1 MTMSGQGSR
10 ENTAVESDTWIW
22 TSLQWKPYVICLYK
36 GVSRQN
42 QDNVGLDSVKILTGI
57 QIAVGWK

>member
-10 ENTAVESDTWIW
+10 ENTAVESDTEFELHYSENLSYM
-22 TSLQWKPYVICLYK
+22 SLER
-36 GVSRQN
+36 RQN

>member
-1 MTMSGQGSR
+1 MSLER
-10 ENTAVESDTWIW
+10 
-22 TSLQWKPYVICLYK
+22 
-36 GVSRQN
+36 RQN

>member
-1 MTMSGQGSR
+1 MTMLGQGSR
-10 ENTAVESDTWIW
+10 ENTAVESDTEFELHYSENLSYM
-22 TSLQWKPYVICLYK
+22 SLQ

-42 QDNVGLDSVKILTGI
+42 PDNVGLNSVKILTGI